1 MKIGTITY
9 HRARNYGSILQT
21 YALSKYL
28 RCQGHDVETIDFFTD
43 DQSNMYKKYEQIKP
57 NKSGI
62 MSIARNLQTLLYS
75 RQFDEKN
82 KKFNNFISRNIPLTP
97 FSSHSS
103 EDLKMKSIS
112 DQFDLFICGSDQIW
126 NTNCGDFAQA
136 YLLDFV
142 TDKSKCC
149 AYAPSI
155 GVTKVEKQSEELFK
169 KFLAHF
175 KKLSV
180 REQNSSVYL
189 GNLIHRNVATVLDP
203 VFLLDGMEWGKL
215 AIPLSIK
222 GRFIFGYYIG
232 DIPGMR
238 KYSEYLARAIHGNV
252 VVINKNLRD
261 IYIKHKIV
269 KYDAGPEEF
278 LWLIKNAEL
287 ICTNSF
293 HAVAFSLIMNKKF
306 WVFVNRGEDASTK
319 PHQRILNITSIS
331 GLESRVVDESTC
343 YANDWDTD
351 IDWVTVN
358 RKMADF
364 IDSAKEYLSE
374 CIS

>member
-9 HRARNYGSILQT
+9 HRARNYGSVLQT

-28 RCQGHDVETIDFFTD
+28 RYQGHDVETIDFFTN
-43 DQSNMYKKYEQIKP
+43 DQSNMYKKYEQIKL

-75 RQFDEKN
+75 KQFDEKN
-82 KKFNNFISRNIPLTP
+82 KKFNDFILQNIPLTP

-103 EDLKMKSIS
+103 EDLKKKNLS

-155 GVTKVEKQSEELFK
+155 GITKVEKQSEELFK
-169 KFLAHF
+169 KYLVHF

-180 REQNSSVYL
+180 REHNSSVYL
-189 GNLIHRNVATVLDP
+189 ENLIHRKVATVLDP
-203 VFLLDGMEWGKL
+203 VFLLDCREWG
-215 AIPLSIK
+215 AIAAPLDIK

-232 DIPGMR
+232 DISGMR
-238 KYSEYLARAIHGNV
+238 KYGEYLARAIQGNV
-252 VVINKNLRD
+252 VVVNKNLRD
-261 IYIKHKIV
+261 ICINHKIV
-269 KYDAGPEEF
+269 KYETGPEEF

-287 ICTNSF
+287 VCTNSF

-306 WVFVNRGEDASTK
+306 WVFVNRVEDASTK
-319 PHQRILNITSIS
+319 PYQRILNITSVS
-331 GLESRVVDESTC
+331 GLQSRVIDENTC
-343 YANDWDTD
+343 YANDWNAD

-358 RKMADF
+358 KKMSDL
-364 IDSAKEYLSE
+364 IKNAKDYLSE

>member
-1 MKIGTITY
+1 M
-9 HRARNYGSILQT
+9 
-21 YALSKYL
+21 
-28 RCQGHDVETIDFFTD
+28 
-43 DQSNMYKKYEQIKP
+43 
-57 NKSGI
+57 
-62 MSIARNLQTLLYS
+62 
-75 RQFDEKN
+75 
-82 KKFNNFISRNIPLTP
+82 
-97 FSSHSS
+97 
-103 EDLKMKSIS
+103 
-112 DQFDLFICGSDQIW
+112 
-126 NTNCGDFAQA
+126 
-136 YLLDFV
+136 
-142 TDKSKCC
+142 
-149 AYAPSI
+149 
-155 GVTKVEKQSEELFK
+155 
-169 KFLAHF
+169 
-175 KKLSV
+175 
-180 REQNSSVYL
+180 
-189 GNLIHRNVATVLDP
+189 
-203 VFLLDGMEWGKL
+203 
-215 AIPLSIK
+215 
-222 GRFIFGYYIG
+222 
-232 DIPGMR
+232 
-238 KYSEYLARAIHGNV
+238 
-252 VVINKNLRD
+252 
-261 IYIKHKIV
+261 